1 MMCHYSW
8 MEPPFG
14 HLNAIKPARLRK
26 ATLPASGRC
35 PGLQKSSSKAT
46 NRSPSQIS
54 KLFKSF
60 YFQIVFECYVPS
72 QPNIYIYICIIYIY
86 SNLAPTNQRVPAS
99 LFFQSLEAFAN

>member
-1 MMCHYSW
+1 MMCHFSW

-14 HLNAIKPARLRK
+14 RLNAIKPARLRK

-72 QPNIYIYICIIYIY
+72 QPN
-86 SNLAPTNQRVPAS
+86 NLAPTNQRVPAS
-99 LFFQSLEAFAN
+99 LFFLVLGGLCKLRL